1 MTVKSPMGEVEV
13 QEPMPPVRPP
23 RYKQAVIT
31 WIGVYP
37 ILTVTLALLGPVM
50 RGWPLPLQTLLVT
63 LLLVPLLTY
72 LIFSWLNRAF
82 RAWLLG

>member
-1 MTVKSPMGEVEV
+1 MSE
-13 QEPMPPVRPP
+13 EPVPSAPARPP

-31 WIGVYP
+31 WLGVYP
-37 ILTVTLALLGPVM
+37 ILTVTLALLRPVM
-50 RGWPLPLQTLLVT
+50 ATWPLPLQTLLVT

-72 LIFSWLNRAF
+72 LVFPLLTRAF